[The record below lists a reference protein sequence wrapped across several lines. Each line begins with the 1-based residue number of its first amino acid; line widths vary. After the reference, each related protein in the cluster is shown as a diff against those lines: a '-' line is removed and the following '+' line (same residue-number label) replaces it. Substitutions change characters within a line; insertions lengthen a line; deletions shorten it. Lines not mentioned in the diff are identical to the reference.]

1 MGLIVDDHGKGIHG
15 ELRSRSFTIFS
26 DFGKEWSVELDLD
39 KLDELIFVLNEIKQA
54 HEEIRSR

>member
-1 MGLIVDDHGKGIHG
+1 MGLIVDDHEMGIHG

-39 KLDELIFVLNEIKQA
+39 KLDELLFVLNEIKRA
-54 HEEIRSR
+54 HDELR